1 MHGALSHP
9 STLQDPIVYS
19 MPMPS
24 YQMGPAERAPGKVEA
39 RVQYD
44 FIFHQLP
51 LSPFSMLEHT
61 LDMSSCSFWYMGG
74 DFDAVTPWCR
84 SHDVDMVW
92 WRCILSRL
100 SWPAPLAQVPSF
112 RIHSTGIWSRLAVV
126 SPCSL
131 AHQNLGRSSR
141 LADLLDGDLVAR
153 PASQFC
159 SASGPERGYGPHLWV
174 PRS

>member
-1 MHGALSHP
+1 VAPPNGSCASIFLAWSSTP
-9 STLQDPIVYS
+9 SICCVRLCSLLYAY
-19 MPMPS
+19 PS
-24 YQMGPAERAPGKVEA
+24 YQMGPAKRAPGKIEA

-141 LADLLDGDLVAR
+141 LADLLSGDLVNKWAR
-153 PASQFC
+153 
-159 SASGPERGYGPHLWV
+159 
-174 PRS
+174 